1 MPTKKSRNATRT
13 AAKVQPTEF
22 TPQPQSDDWTKLPLL
37 KVVGISASGKSTLVA
52 GLRAAGYYARPVSQE
67 HSNLPDLWQQ
77 FDKPW
82 VLIYLDNDLENQRR
96 RRPDVTWDERNLAEE
111 RARLAHALAHA
122 DLQINTAVLPPDKV
136 LAIVLAFLAH
146 KHIRRAA
153 QPLPPVG
160 ATGSPQK
167 NQ

>member
-1 MPTKKSRNATRT
+1 MKPRKSTATAEPDLPGEFVWT
-13 AAKVQPTEF
+13 QP
-22 TPQPQSDDWTKLPLL
+22 DDWTKLPLI

-52 GLRAAGYYARPVSQE
+52 GLRTAGYYTRPVSQE
-67 HSNLPDLWQQ
+67 HSNLPNLWEQ

-96 RRPDVTWDERNLAEE
+96 RRPDVSWNEQNLQEE

-122 DLQINTAVLPPDKV
+122 DLQINTATLESDKV
-136 LAIVLAFLAH
+136 LTIALAFLEH
-146 KHIRRAA
+146 KNIRHAD
-153 QPLPPVG
+153 QPLPPIG

-167 NQ
+167 QQ